1 MRRKRITIPI
11 NTLSDRLRGKL
22 IAAVKKQHTDV
33 DADTIE
39 ITALVRH
46 EYTPKTFARFV
57 CNVQHYIAANGNRRV
72 NRQELARI
80 GKTTRPT
87 LNKWAREMLI
97 VPAGFREWEE
107 CDRMY
112 YTYCMKSASECYM
125 PDGANK
131 NEFDLQEIVNYPKN
145 FTK

>member
-11 NTLSDRLRGKL
+11 NALSDRLRGKL

-39 ITALVRH
+39 ITALVQH
-46 EYTPKTFARFV
+46 KYTPKTFARFV
-57 CNVQHYIAANGNRRV
+57 CNVQRYIAANGNRRV

-87 LNKWAREMLI
+87 LNKWIREILI

-107 CDRMY
+107 SNRIY
-112 YTYCMKSASECYM
+112 YMQRMKSASDCYM
-125 PDGANK
+125 PKGVNK
-131 NEFDLQEIVNYPKN
+131 NEFDLQEIVSYSKN